1 MASNSKKVSLEVAIK
16 TQEEKLNALDKELED
31 VKKKATELSNTK
43 LQMKIDAN
51 TTKLK
56 EVNSQIKSVEAEL
69 KNLKGK
75 ADVDDSEVKSLQS
88 KLQSL
93 KNQKINIQADIDQ
106 SKLQISRNNI
116 QMKVDVEKS
125 SLDRAKAEADSM
137 DGQSITMTLDL
148 AMQNFAQ
155 GIATCKQGISEL
167 YDNIKQVE
175 QAGAQTEQN
184 MAFLTMN
191 LGAEKAR
198 DTFKE
203 ISDIVASMPGDD
215 NTMRSVLS
223 TAQALGN
230 NLNTQEMKDAA
241 ATMAD
246 YMSASAT
253 MGKMAKESEQ
263 DIMKYLLDGNTAELE
278 RGSIVSQYVDK
289 LKDATTFQER
299 QKAMQE
305 VLNQL
310 GYGGI
315 SQQDTLLNKQAE
327 WEGMIYNS
335 QSALSSMWLDAE
347 KGAMDYILKLNE
359 ASDGMVG
366 MGIVAGQMVLG
377 PFTEIMTGLGQIG
390 VGFKTLKE
398 AADFTGITTKL
409 GQLKNTLLNVGAKA
423 RTVAADFAST
433 LAKGLKTAGGAAKDA
448 AVWIGTNLKTA
459 LQSAG
464 SAAKSAIVW
473 IANAGKAALT
483 AGYNAL
489 KAAGMWLYEKAQVAA
504 SAIAKAAAAIPTY
517 ALAIAEWFLASPILI
532 VVAAILVLIGVLA
545 YLYFTNEDVR
555 NAINALGQSLWGL
568 GGTIYNALVGA
579 FEWLQGAWQNTV
591 DWFNNGVNAI
601 VGAFDAFNYAV
612 QGAAQWIW
620 DSLIAAF
627 EYLQGAWQNT
637 IDFLTSGGQM
647 ISDALTGVFDWL
659 VQSFLNVVMFFT
671 LYAQLIV
678 QTLINMGVAILA
690 AILSVINY
698 FAMLPGRIVGILQNV
713 IAGVI
718 SWVASLVSQFTSGA
732 QRAVNGFLSPIRGL
746 VDKVSAELSAV
757 YNAVMGFIQPLIDA
771 FNTLGSAASWAFSV
785 LGLGQSSPGDIYKA
799 TRNELAWTTDLVKA
813 DTTGLVGTV
822 GQLGK
827 DVVKGWGNPTFGY
840 SIEGTTD
847 LSTGVTGLELSEIL
861 RLLGEMVSVMRDEN
875 DQGNISNTFNLYGDI
890 DDDKRMEKFLN
901 AVRKE
906 LAWNNKTAGRTV

>member
-278 RGSIVSQYVDK
+278 RD
-289 LKDATTFQER
+289 R
-299 QKAMQE
+299 
-305 VLNQL
+305 
-310 GYGGI
+310 
-315 SQQDTLLNKQAE
+315 
-327 WEGMIYNS
+327 
-335 QSALSSMWLDAE
+335 
-347 KGAMDYILKLNE
+347 
-359 ASDGMVG
+359 
-366 MGIVAGQMVLG
+366 
-377 PFTEIMTGLGQIG
+377 
-390 VGFKTLKE
+390 
-398 AADFTGITTKL
+398 
-409 GQLKNTLLNVGAKA
+409 
-423 RTVAADFAST
+423 
-433 LAKGLKTAGGAAKDA
+433 
-448 AVWIGTNLKTA
+448 
-459 LQSAG
+459 
-464 SAAKSAIVW
+464 KS
-473 IANAGKAALT
+473 
-483 AGYNAL
+483 
-489 KAAGMWLYEKAQVAA
+489 
-504 SAIAKAAAAIPTY
+504 
-517 ALAIAEWFLASPILI
+517 
-532 VVAAILVLIGVLA
+532 VV
-545 YLYFTNEDVR
+545 
-555 NAINALGQSLWGL
+555 
-568 GGTIYNALVGA
+568 
-579 FEWLQGAWQNTV
+579 
-591 DWFNNGVNAI
+591 
-601 VGAFDAFNYAV
+601 
-612 QGAAQWIW
+612 
-620 DSLIAAF
+620 
-627 EYLQGAWQNT
+627 
-637 IDFLTSGGQM
+637 
-647 ISDALTGVFDWL
+647 
-659 VQSFLNVVMFFT
+659 
-671 LYAQLIV
+671 
-678 QTLINMGVAILA
+678 
-690 AILSVINY
+690 
-698 FAMLPGRIVGILQNV
+698 
-713 IAGVI
+713 
-718 SWVASLVSQFTSGA
+718 
-732 QRAVNGFLSPIRGL
+732 
-746 VDKVSAELSAV
+746 
-757 YNAVMGFIQPLIDA
+757 
-771 FNTLGSAASWAFSV
+771 
-785 LGLGQSSPGDIYKA
+785 
-799 TRNELAWTTDLVKA
+799 
-813 DTTGLVGTV
+813 
-822 GQLGK
+822 
-827 DVVKGWGNPTFGY
+827 
-840 SIEGTTD
+840 
-847 LSTGVTGLELSEIL
+847 
-861 RLLGEMVSVMRDEN
+861 
-875 DQGNISNTFNLYGDI
+875 
-890 DDDKRMEKFLN
+890 
-901 AVRKE
+901 
-906 LAWNNKTAGRTV
+906 